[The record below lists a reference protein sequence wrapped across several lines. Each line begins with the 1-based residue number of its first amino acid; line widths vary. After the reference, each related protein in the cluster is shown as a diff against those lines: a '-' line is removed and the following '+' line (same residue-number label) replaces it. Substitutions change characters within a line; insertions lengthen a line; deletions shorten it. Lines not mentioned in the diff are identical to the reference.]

1 VFADS
6 TKREVARP
14 GEIVLGLSPGYK
26 SLAAVVGA
34 ARWEEWNELGV
45 TRRGLQRRFGR
56 AFHQAVKKANRIHF
70 ALDGIDNVS
79 AAVRSGRGGFR
90 DANMTNAELHCIMSN
105 EAAYHKT
112 TFYRNCVSVFQPFGL
127 FGE

>member
-14 GEIVLGLSPGYK
+14 DEIVLGLDPGYK
-26 SLAAVVGA
+26 SLATVVGG

-56 AFHQAVKKANRIHF
+56 AFHQAVERATRIHF
-70 ALDGIDNVS
+70 SLDGIDDVS
-79 AAVRSGRGGFR
+79 LAVRSGRGGFR
-90 DANMTNAELHCIMSN
+90 DANMTNAELHYIMSN
-105 EAAYHKT
+105 EAAYNKT
-112 TFYRNCVSVFQPFGL
+112 VFYRNCVPVFQPFGL